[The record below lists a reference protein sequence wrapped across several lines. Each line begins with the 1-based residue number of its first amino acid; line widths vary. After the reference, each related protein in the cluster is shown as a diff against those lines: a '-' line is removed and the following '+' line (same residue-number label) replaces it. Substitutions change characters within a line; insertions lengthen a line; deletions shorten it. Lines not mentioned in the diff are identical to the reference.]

1 MLVDSAGAAV
11 AQRQLRHS
19 DAATTLGIYGH
30 VIGNGHI
37 EAMEAIQSILINT
50 SEVLAVPLPYK

>member
-1 MLVDSAGAAV
+1 MLVDSAGAVV

-37 EAMEAIQSILINT
+37 DAMEAIQSILINT
-50 SEVLAVPLPYK
+50 SDVRELPAPS